1 MLLPVERFVGASKQE
16 IWADSRRIIRTK
28 W

>member
-16 IWADSRRIIRTK
+16 VWGDSRRAANS
-28 W
+28 